1 MSLTTVVYSMPFSID
16 TTSTIPSDIKRHFT
30 NSVQTNPETNQ
41 LEASFRG
48 RPLNGKHVTIPSD
61 YTGILTN
68 SSKPIASFDQITYF
82 NLDCST
88 SKNDCIARS
97 LQWLSLAKILHE

>member
-1 MSLTTVVYSMPFSID
+1 MSSIVYSMPFSID
-16 TTSTIPSDIKRHFT
+16 IPSTMTSDIKRHFT
-30 NSVQTNPETNQ
+30 DSIQINNNK

-48 RPLNGKHVTIPSD
+48 RPLNGEHIDIPND
-61 YTGILTN
+61 YIGVLTN
-68 SSKPIASFDQITYF
+68 SSKPVSSFDKLTYF

-97 LQWLSLAKILHE
+97 IEWLSLAKILHE

>member
-1 MSLTTVVYSMPFSID
+1 MSSNVYSMPFSID
-16 TTSTIPSDIKRHFT
+16 TSSTISSDIKRHFT
-30 NSVQTNPETNQ
+30 DSIQINNNNK

-48 RPLNGKHVTIPSD
+48 RPLNGEHLPIPND

-68 SSKPIASFDQITYF
+68 SSNIILSFDQLTYF

-88 SKNDCIARS
+88 TKNDCIARS
-97 LQWLSLAKILHE
+97 IEWLSLAKILHE

>member
-1 MSLTTVVYSMPFSID
+1 MNMSSSVYSMPFSID
-16 TTSTIPSDIKRHFT
+16 IPSTITSDIKRHFT
-30 NSVQTNPETNQ
+30 NSIQINNNNK

-48 RPLNGKHVTIPSD
+48 RPLNGEHIHIPDD
-61 YTGILTN
+61 YIGILTN
-68 SSKPIASFDQITYF
+68 SSKPLSSFDKLTYF

-97 LQWLSLAKILHE
+97 IEWLSLGKILHE

>member
-1 MSLTTVVYSMPFSID
+1 MSSTVYSMPFSID
-16 TTSTIPSDIKRHFT
+16 IPSTITSDIKRHFT
-30 NSVQTNPETNQ
+30 NSIQINNNNK

-48 RPLNGKHVTIPSD
+48 RPLNGERLLIPND

-68 SSKPIASFDQITYF
+68 SSKILSSFDRLTYF

-88 SKNDCIARS
+88 TKNDCISRS
-97 LQWLSLAKILHE
+97 IEWLSLAKILHE

>member
-1 MSLTTVVYSMPFSID
+1 MSATNVYSMPFSID
-16 TTSTIPSDIKRHFT
+16 STSTITSDIKRHFT
-30 NSVQTNPETNQ
+30 NSIQTNVDTNQ

-48 RPLNGKHVTIPSD
+48 RPLNGEHLIIPSD
-61 YTGILTN
+61 YVGILTH
-68 SSKPIASFDQITYF
+68 SSKPITSFDKITYF